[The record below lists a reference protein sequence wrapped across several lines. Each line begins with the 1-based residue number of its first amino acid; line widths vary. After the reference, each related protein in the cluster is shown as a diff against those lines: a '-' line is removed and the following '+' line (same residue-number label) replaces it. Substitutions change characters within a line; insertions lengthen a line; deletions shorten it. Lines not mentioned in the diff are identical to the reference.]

1 MTGVRV
7 VPADTLADEERITAL
22 GEPDQPEDVT
32 PGSLMDRLRSR
43 AREVARERTL
53 DLPVPGWRGE
63 LVLRFRPLD
72 VGQLERFVE
81 ARSAGRASG
90 VSEAI
95 DALATCCVG
104 VLARDGD
111 TLVPLADPA
120 GPVLI
125 EHRLGVL
132 LGQPVPPEAT
142 LTVREVVL
150 GLFGGNAFALGAYVD
165 RMVEWM
171 GDPDAAAQP
180 GES

>member
-1 MTGVRV
+1 MSGVRV
-7 VPADTLADEERITAL
+7 VPADTLADADAISAL
-22 GEPDQPEDVT
+22 GEPQPEDTV
-32 PGSLMDRLRSR
+32 PGSLVDRLRSR
-43 AREVARERTL
+43 AREVGRERSL
-53 DLPVPGWRGE
+53 DLPVPGWHGE

-81 ARSAGRASG
+81 ARRTGRASG

-95 DALATCCVG
+95 DALATCCVA
-104 VLARDGD
+104 VLGRDGGR
-111 TLVPLADPA
+111 LERLADAA

-132 LGQPVPPEAT
+132 LGMPIPPEAT

-150 GLFGGNAFALGAYVD
+150 GLFGGNAFALGSYVD

-171 GDPDAAAQP
+171 SDPDATERP

>member
-1 MTGVRV
+1 MSGVRV
-7 VPADTLADEERITAL
+7 VPAETLADADAIAGLADEA
-22 GEPDQPEDVT
+22 PEDRAA
-32 PGSLMDRLRSR
+32 PGSLLDRLRSR
-43 AREVARERTL
+43 AADVQRERTL
-53 DLPVPGWRGE
+53 DLSVPGWHGE

-81 ARSAGRASG
+81 NRRAGRPSG
-90 VSEAI
+90 VSESI

-104 VLARDGD
+104 VFGRDGGR
-111 TLVPLADPA
+111 LVELADDG
-120 GPVLI
+120 GPLRI

-132 LGQPVPPEAT
+132 LGQPVPPGAT

-150 GLFGGNAFALGAYVD
+150 GLFGGNAFALGTFVD

-171 GDPDAAAQP
+171 SDPDASEPP